1 MLTAHLP
8 SGYVLA
14 RLGPE
19 GRWLMPAALIGAVLP
34 DADMLWFHFVDQGQI
49 HHHRYWVHVP
59 AFWAAIAALTLP
71 VLAVRARR
79 WLAPAAMFFA
89 ALLLHMVLD
98 SIGGGILWG
107 APFSDHLYALVE
119 VPASQPHW
127 ALSFLLHW
135 TFLLELGIRALALY
149 LWRKGRRI

>member
-14 RLGPE
+14 RLAPK

-34 DADMLWFHFVDQGQI
+34 DFDMLWFHFVDHGSI

-59 AFWAAIAALTLP
+59 AFWAAVAALALP
-71 VLAVRARR
+71 VLAFFARR
-79 WLAPAAMFFA
+79 CLAPAVMFFA
-89 ALLLHMVLD
+89 ALLLHMLLD

-107 APFSDHLYALVE
+107 APFSDRLYTLVE

-127 ALSFLLHW
+127 VLSFLLHW
-135 TFLLELGIRALALY
+135 TFMLELGIWGWAFY
-149 LWRKGRRI
+149 LWRKGKRV